1 MVYSLFVFVFFP
13 GQQKHHLAMFFLGV
27 NIPDNKIVSI
37 ALTSIHGVGRQT
49 GARLCNQLLIHPQ
62 CRLKDL
68 PEDKVTQLST
78 LLNGMTIETELKKQ
92 VADNISKMVQIGS
105 YKGLRHKAGM
115 PVNGGRTRTNAQ
127 TAKRINKGRLSI
139 GEK

>member
-1 MVYSLFVFVFFP
+1 
-13 GQQKHHLAMFFLGV
+13 MFFLGV
-27 NIPDNKIVSI
+27 NIPDHKIVSI
-37 ALTSIHGVGRQT
+37 ALQSIHGVGRQT
-49 GARLCNQLLIHPQ
+49 SVRVCNQLLIHPQ

-105 YKGLRHKAGM
+105 YRGLRHKAGL
-115 PVNGGRTRTNAQ
+115 PVNGGRTKTNAH
-127 TAKRINKGRLSI
+127 TAKKMNKSRMSLDG
-139 GEK
+139 

>member
-1 MVYSLFVFVFFP
+1 
-13 GQQKHHLAMFFLGV
+13 MFFLGV

-49 GARLCNQLLIHPQ
+49 GIRLCNQLLIHPQ

-92 VADNISKMVQIGS
+92 VADNIGKLVQIGAF
-105 YKGLRHKAGM
+105 KGLRHKAGL
-115 PVNGGRTRTNAQ
+115 PANGGRTSTNAK
-127 TAKRINKGRLSI
+127 TAKRMNRSRLSI
-139 GEK
+139 DN